1 VEIVRPVAGP
11 FNSLG
16 NHVFKPGAAGHN
28 PPEMRARLT
37 PRAGS
42 NTAKNRSDTSHFP
55 AIRIECSALLAPD
68 SPATQYNLAVALYSL
83 KRYKEAAEHYARAIQ
98 LRPNYAEA
106 YNNLGVLLS
115 ETGRDRRAADC
126 FARAAALKPGYAQA
140 VYNLGVTNVKLK
152 KREASMRQLT
162 ELRNLDAELAER
174 LYRTIFS
181 DKVIDARSFAGAAGV
196 KQ

>member
-1 VEIVRPVAGP
+1 M
-11 FNSLG
+11 
-16 NHVFKPGAAGHN
+16 AAY
-28 PPEMRARLT
+28 EQ
-37 PRAGS
+37 
-42 NTAKNRSDTSHFP
+42 
-55 AIRIECSALLAPD
+55 ALLLDPNSAY
-68 SPATQYNLAVALYSL
+68 AYNGKGNILRSL
-83 KRYKEAAEHYARAIQ
+83 KRYKEAEEHYARAIQ
-98 LRPNYAEA
+98 LRPDYAEA

-174 LYRTIFS
+174 LYKTIFR
-181 DKVIDARSFAGAAGV
+181 DKVVDARSFAGAAGM